1 MSCDIQPS
9 SLSGNQDQD
18 GVKLV
23 QGFQTAQSTIRE
35 ASWSLCLL
43 GDHIKLALKGGGQQE
58 LESLGTEGEDLKSF
72 PFPWVTGVAR
82 SHYVPWMALSS
93 ATAQSHQ

>member
-1 MSCDIQPS
+1 MYQNRSKGCSMSCDIQPS

-43 GDHIKLALKGGGQQE
+43 GDHIKLALKGGGAA
-58 LESLGTEGEDLKSF
+58 GIAIFGD
-72 PFPWVTGVAR
+72 
-82 SHYVPWMALSS
+82 
-93 ATAQSHQ
+93 